1 MCLYDFIRTIL
12 DYFGLL
18 SSILLLRTKRI
29 FDNIRF
35 PMDKSKAA
43 KDILLTRRELMDY
56 LRIKP
61 STLRKLML
69 RNEFP
74 YFKLERRVLFRKD
87 DIDKWLESKRVR

>member
-1 MCLYDFIRTIL
+1 M
-12 DYFGLL
+12 
-18 SSILLLRTKRI
+18 I
-29 FDNIRF
+29 FDKIRSS
-35 PMDKSKAA
+35 MDKSKASE
-43 KDILLTRRELMDY
+43 DILLTRRELMDY

>member
-1 MCLYDFIRTIL
+1 MFFDKIR
-12 DYFGLL
+12 
-18 SSILLLRTKRI
+18 SS
-29 FDNIRF
+29 
-35 PMDKSKAA
+35 MDKSKAS

-56 LRIKP
+56 IRIKP

>member
-1 MCLYDFIRTIL
+1 
-12 DYFGLL
+12 
-18 SSILLLRTKRI
+18 
-29 FDNIRF
+29 
-35 PMDKSKAA
+35 MDKSKAL

-87 DIDKWLESKRVR
+87 DIDKWLESKRVK

>member
-1 MCLYDFIRTIL
+1 
-12 DYFGLL
+12 
-18 SSILLLRTKRI
+18 
-29 FDNIRF
+29 
-35 PMDKSKAA
+35 MDKSKAS

-56 LRIKP
+56 IRIKP

>member
-1 MCLYDFIRTIL
+1 M
-12 DYFGLL
+12 L
-18 SSILLLRTKRI
+18 SSILLLRIKGI
-29 FDNIRF
+29 FDKIRSS
-35 PMDKSKAA
+35 MDKSKAL

-87 DIDKWLESKRVR
+87 DIDKWLESKRVK

>member
-1 MCLYDFIRTIL
+1 
-12 DYFGLL
+12 
-18 SSILLLRTKRI
+18 LLLRIARFFAK
-29 FDNIRF
+29 IRSS
-35 PMDKSKAA
+35 MDKSKAS
-43 KDILLTRRELMDY
+43 KDILLTRKELMDY

>member
-1 MCLYDFIRTIL
+1 MFMLVIICFYS
-12 DYFGLL
+12 LL
-18 SSILLLRTKRI
+18 SSILLLRTKRF
-29 FDNIRF
+29 FDKIRSS
-35 PMDKSKAA
+35 MDKSKAL
-43 KDILLTRRELMDY
+43 KDILLTRKELMDY

-87 DIDKWLESKRVR
+87 DIDKWLESKRVK

>member
-1 MCLYDFIRTIL
+1 MDFDKIR
-12 DYFGLL
+12 
-18 SSILLLRTKRI
+18 SS
-29 FDNIRF
+29 
-35 PMDKSKAA
+35 MDKDKPAR
-43 KDILLTRRELMDY
+43 DILLTRKELMDY

-87 DIDKWLESKRVR
+87 DIDKWLESKRVK

>member
-1 MCLYDFIRTIL
+1 
-12 DYFGLL
+12 LL
-18 SSILLLRTKRI
+18 SSILLLRTKGI
-29 FDNIRF
+29 FDKIRSS
-35 PMDKSKAA
+35 MDKSKAL

-87 DIDKWLESKRVR
+87 DIDKWLESKRVK